1 MYNRLLW
8 YYRQIARRATTLLPR
23 RVRFAVFRN
32 MIKCDV
38 SPPEKLV
45 LKVAETQEEL
55 EDCFCLLHDAYV
67 RAGFMKPD
75 PSGMRATIYHAL
87 PTTTTLLAKYDG
99 KIVGTI
105 SLIRDNP
112 LGFPMQKIFNIEKIR
127 RAGGNIAEVS
137 ALAIERRFQAKGGII
152 LFPLMKFMYEYST
165 KFFDTQHLVIAVNPR
180 HIGFYESILF
190 FQRLKQNPVE
200 HYDFVNGAP
209 AVGAH
214 VDLKTAPGI
223 YKRYYNRKL
232 PSKNL
237 FSYYIDLRLPN
248 IVYPD
253 KRFYTTNDPVMTPE
267 LLDYFF
273 NKRTHVFADLND
285 EQRLRFHE
293 IYDLNAYQAVL
304 PVLPPGYGKERSNSG
319 QILRHQRFSVI
330 CPAEL
335 VLAGTAQGRYRI
347 QVVECSVNGF
357 RARADC
363 ALPLDQEGIAHIDLG
378 RADRSTIRVRVLRK
392 AHSNGKTYVVKVEE
406 PDLAWRKF
414 VNALHKASIHSDLD
428 DATRFLE

>member
-8 YYRQIARRATTLLPR
+8 YYRQIIRKATAVLPR
-23 RVRFAVFRN
+23 RMRFAVFRN
-32 MIKCDV
+32 LIKCDV
-38 SPPEKLV
+38 SPPDKLV

-55 EDCFCLLHDAYV
+55 EDCFSLLHDAYV

-87 PTTTTLLAKYDG
+87 PTTTTLLAKYGDR
-99 KIVGTI
+99 IVGTI
-105 SLIRDNP
+105 SMIRDSP

-127 RAGGNIAEVS
+127 KAGGNIAEVS

-165 KFFDTQHLVIAVNPR
+165 KCFDTRHLVIAVNPR

-190 FQRLKQNPVE
+190 FKRLKQNPVE

-214 VDLKTAPGI
+214 LDLLSAPENM
-223 YKRYYNRKL
+223 KRHYDNKE
-232 PSKNL
+232 PAKNL
-237 FSYYIDLRLPN
+237 YNYFINLRMPN
-248 IVYPD
+248 IIYPD

-273 NKRTHVFADLND
+273 NKRTQVFTKLSDD
-285 EQRLRFHE
+285 QKRRFHE
-293 IYDLNAYQAVL
+293 IYDLTAYQT
-304 PVLPPGYGKERSNSG
+304 VLPPLPPGGEKDLSRPA
-319 QILRHQRFSVI
+319 RHQRFSVI

-335 VLAGTAQGRYRI
+335 VIDGAPQRGSYKI
-347 QVVECSVNGF
+347 QVIECSINGF
-357 RARADC
+357 RARSDR
-363 ALPLDQEGIAHIDLG
+363 ALPLEAEGLARIDLG
-378 RADRSTIRVRVLRK
+378 RADHSNLRVRVLRK
-392 AHSNGKTYVVKVEE
+392 AHSNANTYVLKVEE

-414 VNALHKASIHSDLD
+414 VNALRKASIHSDLD